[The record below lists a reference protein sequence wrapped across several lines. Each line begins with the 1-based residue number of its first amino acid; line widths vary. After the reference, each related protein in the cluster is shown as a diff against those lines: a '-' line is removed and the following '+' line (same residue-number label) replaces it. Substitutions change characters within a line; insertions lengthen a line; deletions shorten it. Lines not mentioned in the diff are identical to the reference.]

1 MWSNNHFV
9 CTGNCQNNY
18 ASFLL
23 RLVEL
28 KITLTVSLLRVSSL
42 PASFYFERFS
52 YDVAVTWINSFLAL
66 YLFNKLSM
74 IYLLVSTELTNIHDQ
89 HKKMMIIYQPLTVLL
104 LSILWRTWPFV
115 FVALVFLWPFDYVPP
130 LHVASFVIS
139 PPKMIKKFAT
149 RNASY
154 WICQTN
160 CPFHTIHCAY
170 VLLGGR
176 CRICK
181 KGKQK
186 YVSFS

>member
-23 RLVEL
+23 RLAEL

-42 PASFYFERFS
+42 PASFLLWNVFS
-52 YDVAVTWINSFLAL
+52 YEVAVTWMNSFLAL
-66 YLFNKLSM
+66 HSRNESSM

-115 FVALVFLWPFDYVPP
+115 FVALVFLGPFDYVPP
-130 LHVASFVIS
+130 LHVASLVIS
-139 PPKMIKKFAT
+139 PPKMIKKFAS

-154 WICQTN
+154 
-160 CPFHTIHCAY
+160 
-170 VLLGGR
+170 
-176 CRICK
+176 
-181 KGKQK
+181 
-186 YVSFS
+186 